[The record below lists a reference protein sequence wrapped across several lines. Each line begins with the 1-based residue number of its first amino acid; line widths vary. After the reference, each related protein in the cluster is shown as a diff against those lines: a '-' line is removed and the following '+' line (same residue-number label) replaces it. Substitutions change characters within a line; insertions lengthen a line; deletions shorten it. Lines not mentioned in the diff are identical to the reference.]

1 MRAIRRMAVIDT
13 RKIKPGDR
21 YALLFD
27 MDVSVAV
34 VVDGGRVENA
44 MVNAKAGVEFIVCN
58 YDPMVLIVSCVP
70 VRSNEFI
77 VRLNGIDK
85 KRISSYSVYFST
97 DTIEQSMRKIK

>member
-27 MDVSVAV
+27 TDVSVAFIG
-34 VVDGGRVENA
+34 GGRVENV
-44 MVNAKAGVEFIVCN
+44 MVNVKAGVEFVVCS
-58 YDPMVLIVSCVP
+58 YDSMSLIVRCMP

-77 VRLNGIDK
+77 VRLKGVDK
-85 KRISSYSVYFST
+85 RSISSYSVYFST